1 MEIQTPWLKGRD
13 TGIVQVLNTEANEWV
28 SLIDP
33 SSMKMSTYD
42 LDSGEGTGRNQN
54 GEMFRDRVAIKEKL
68 EMTFPPMLRADYGTL
83 LNLVRNDF
91 FQCRYYS
98 DLQGTVRTVTMYVGD
113 RSMNIYFGYK
123 TSDQANAIVKDISF
137 NFIEK

>member
-13 TGIVQVLNTEANEWV
+13 TGIVQVLNTETNEWV

-68 EMTFPPMLRADYGTL
+68 EMAFPPMFRSDYSTL

-91 FQCRYYS
+91 FQVKYYS

-113 RSMNIYFGYK
+113 RSMSIYFGYK